1 MAKDFFEELG
11 EAITKTARE
20 IGGRAEVLYGTQ
32 KLKNKISGEERQIQ
46 KIMEEL
52 GKVLYRRYREG
63 VPLDD
68 LQRRLCEQ
76 IDQRMTRIEQYKE
89 EMAGVRSKKV
99 CPSCGTVV
107 DQDAAF
113 CHHCGAACTTKEK
126 EEAAGSVIDGTMD
139 ETVKS
144 EEAPAWK
151 VTADTS
157 EPEKEN
163 TAEEPQKDPVSEEV
177 AEQSESE
184 MSTETEEADQKILTQ
199 EAEEKQ
205 PEAEIS
211 TEQPEMEEKLISEAS
226 GERSEMPEELTSE
239 VQKKQSESVKTEET
253 SEEKTRTEKMPEI
266 PEG

>member
-199 EAEEKQ
+199 ETAEKQ

-211 TEQPEMEEKLISEAS
+211 TEQPEMQEKLISEAS

>member
-89 EMAGVRSKKV
+89 E
-99 CPSCGTVV
+99 
-107 DQDAAF
+107 
-113 CHHCGAACTTKEK
+113 GAA
-126 EEAAGSVIDGTMD
+126 V
-139 ETVKS
+139 
-144 EEAPAWK
+144 
-151 VTADTS
+151 
-157 EPEKEN
+157 
-163 TAEEPQKDPVSEEV
+163 
-177 AEQSESE
+177 
-184 MSTETEEADQKILTQ
+184 
-199 EAEEKQ
+199 
-205 PEAEIS
+205 
-211 TEQPEMEEKLISEAS
+211 LIF
-226 GERSEMPEELTSE
+226 
-239 VQKKQSESVKTEET
+239 
-253 SEEKTRTEKMPEI
+253 
-266 PEG
+266 

>member
-1 MAKDFFEELG
+1 MAKEFFEELG

-139 ETVKS
+139 ETVKLRRS
-144 EEAPAWK
+144 SGVEGYCRIHQNRK
-151 VTADTS
+151 N
-157 EPEKEN
+157 EN

-211 TEQPEMEEKLISEAS
+211 TEQPEM
-226 GERSEMPEELTSE
+226 
-239 VQKKQSESVKTEET
+239 
-253 SEEKTRTEKMPEI
+253 
-266 PEG
+266 